1 MKTLL
6 LERSFKFDSDN
17 FNDVWIIGKPIP
29 LFNILINIRFKAPL
43 KERFDLILTLMI
55 PNSATIP
62 YNFSKNK
69 TGGNILIGKK
79 IDKLTDECGIIQV
92 EGNTGDRV
100 EGIVYIYEIDESD
113 RVSY

>member
-1 MKTLL
+1 M
-6 LERSFKFDSDN
+6 
-17 FNDVWIIGKPIP
+17 
-29 LFNILINIRFKAPL
+29 
-43 KERFDLILTLMI
+43 
-55 PNSATIP
+55 
-62 YNFSKNK
+62 
-69 TGGNILIGKK
+69 LIGKK